1 MINHYL
7 FNSTNIRLISLLL
20 FLQKIKT
27 KNHCNINIR
36 DMDFIIEFLN
46 ITTQDQNNMDNLT
59 TQMNCAMQNGSPSS
73 GLQEN
78 SIELWIVLI
87 FLCLVHMILN
97 YIYYIYKF

>member
-1 MINHYL
+1 
-7 FNSTNIRLISLLL
+7 
-20 FLQKIKT
+20 
-27 KNHCNINIR
+27 
-36 DMDFIIEFLN
+36 MDFIIEFLN

-87 FLCLVHMILN
+87 FLCLIHMILN
-97 YIYYIYKF
+97 YIYYINKF